1 MPAVR
6 HHGQVMRKRRL
17 LAFVLVGL
25 LSCLSQ
31 ARQLAIVAEK
41 SNATTNLSSADLVKI
56 FLARTHNWPD
66 GKPVV
71 LVMRDLSSADMQLL
85 VRKVLNMTPAE
96 AHAFVEAHRGA
107 IVVAESDD
115 AVIRFVS
122 GTRGAIGVVDLFS
135 LTKDV
140 NVLKVDGKLPVEQGY
155 LLRGD

>member
-1 MPAVR
+1 
-6 HHGQVMRKRRL
+6 MRKRHL

-25 LSCLSQ
+25 LSCLAQ

-41 SNATTNLSSADLVKI
+41 SNATTNLSSADLAKL
-56 FLARTHNWPD
+56 FLAKTHSWPD

-71 LVMRDLSSADMQLL
+71 IVLRDPSLADMNLV
-85 VRKVLNMTPAE
+85 VRKLLNMTPAE
-96 AHAFVEAHRGA
+96 AHSFVEAHRGA
-107 IVVAESDD
+107 IVVAESDE

-140 NVLKVDGKLPVEQGY
+140 NVIKVDGKLPVEQGY

>member
-1 MPAVR
+1 
-6 HHGQVMRKRRL
+6 MRKKYL

-25 LSCLSQ
+25 LSCLVE
-31 ARQLAIVAEK
+31 AKQLAIVAEK
-41 SNATTNLSSADLVKI
+41 SNATTNLSRAELVRI
-56 FLARTHNWPD
+56 FLAKTHNWPD

-71 LVMRDLSSADMQLL
+71 VVVRDLSSADMQLV
-85 VRKVLNMTPAE
+85 VRKVFNMTPAE
-96 AHAFVEAHRGA
+96 AGVFVNAHRGM
-107 IVVAESDD
+107 IVVADSDE

-122 GTRGAIGVVDLFS
+122 STRGAIGVVDLFS